1 MNFLLMLA
9 CSLFLG
15 FAGRALSGFLR
26 WLVVL
31 SLIALIVHEPDFAAK
46 CTDLF
51 CQAIQPSIPT
61 LARAWF

>member
-31 SLIALIVHEPDFAAK
+31 SLIALIVHKDPGFAAE
-46 CTDLF
+46 CADLF
-51 CQAIQPSIPT
+51 RQAIQAALS
-61 LARAWF
+61 

>member
-15 FAGRALSGFLR
+15 FAGRALSGLLR

-31 SLIALIVHEPDFAAK
+31 SLIALIVHKDPDFAAK

-51 CQAIQPSIPT
+51 LQAIQA
-61 LARAWF
+61 ARS